1 MKRYRK
7 LQVIISVACI
17 VSLLLIGCSKAET
30 TDSKVA
36 GDNTSKIKVVT
47 TLFPQ
52 YDFTNQVGK
61 DAVEVK
67 MLLKPGVESHTYE
80 PAPSDI
86 IEINKADVF
95 LYTGD
100 EMEPW
105 VSKILDSLDSDV
117 MIVDLSKN
125 ITLDKVED
133 HDHEHED
140 EEGDEDHLHEDE
152 SEEAEHEEDHEE
164 DHVHSYDPHIWTNP
178 LNAKIMVEDI
188 KTALS
193 EVDKANKMTYE
204 NNAKEYLASL
214 DQLDQDIREV
224 VKQAKRD
231 EVVFGGRFAFHYFFE
246 EYGLDYVSAYDS
258 CSSETEPSAKVIAT
272 IIDKVKED
280 QIPVIFYEEFANP
293 KVAESIANATGAK
306 TLLLHSCHNVSTDD
320 YKNGATYFSLMY
332 QNLENLKE
340 ALN

>member
-52 YDFTNQVGK
+52 YDFANQVGK

-86 IEINKADVF
+86 IEINKADIF

-117 MIVDLSKN
+117 MIVVLSKN

-140 EEGDEDHLHEDE
+140 EESDEDHLHEDE
-152 SEEAEHEEDHEE
+152 SEEAEHEE

-224 VKQAKRD
+224 IKQAKRD

-320 YKNGATYFSLMY
+320 YKNGATYLSLMY

>member
-1 MKRYRK
+1 MKRYTK
-7 LQVIISVACI
+7 LQVLISVVCI
-17 VSLLLIGCSKAET
+17 TVLLLVGCSKANT
-30 TDSKVA
+30 TDSKETQS
-36 GDNTSKIKVVT
+36 DSTSKIKVVT

-52 YDFTNQVGK
+52 YDFANQIGK

-86 IEINKADVF
+86 IEINKADIF

-105 VSKILDSLDSDV
+105 VAKILDSLDSDV

-140 EEGDEDHLHEDE
+140 EEHLHE
-152 SEEAEHEEDHEE
+152 EEEEHDE

-178 LNAKIMVEDI
+178 LNAKVMVEDI
-188 KTALS
+188 TEALS
-193 EVDKANKMTYE
+193 EVDESNKENFE
-204 NNAKEYLASL
+204 NNAKEYMDSL
-214 DQLDQDIREV
+214 DKLDQDIREV
-224 VKQAKRD
+224 VKQAKRK
-231 EVVFGGRFAFHYFFE
+231 EVVFGGRFAFHNFFE

-258 CSSETEPSAKVIAT
+258 CSAETEPSAKVIAT
-272 IIDKVKED
+272 IIDKVNED
-280 QIPVIFYEEFANP
+280 EIPVVFYEELANP
-293 KVAESIANATGAK
+293 KVAESIASATGAK

-320 YKNGATYFSLMY
+320 YKNGSTYLSLMY

>member
-1 MKRYRK
+1 MKWYRK
-7 LQVIISVACI
+7 LQVMISMVGI
-17 VSLLLIGCSKAET
+17 VSLLLVGCSKTET

-36 GDNTSKIKVVT
+36 EGDNAPKIKVVT

-52 YDFTNQVGK
+52 YDFAKQIGK

-105 VSKILDSLDSDV
+105 VSKILDSLDNNV

-125 ITLDKVED
+125 ISLDKVED
-133 HDHEHED
+133 HDHEDEDEDHVHED
-140 EEGDEDHLHEDE
+140 EDHVHKEE
-152 SEEAEHEEDHEE
+152 SEEAEHEEDH
-164 DHVHSYDPHIWTNP
+164 VHTYDPHIWTNP
-178 LNAKIMVEDI
+178 LNAKVMVEDI
-188 KTALS
+188 KNALC
-193 EVDKANKMTYE
+193 EVDKSNKMTYE

-224 VKQAKRD
+224 VKQGKRN

-246 EYGLDYVSAYDS
+246 EYGLDYISAYDS
-258 CSSETEPSAKVIAT
+258 CSSETEPSAKAIAT

-293 KVAESIANATGAK
+293 KVAESIASATGAK
-306 TLLLHSCHNVSTDD
+306 TLLLHSCHNVSTDE
-320 YKNGATYFSLMY
+320 YKNGATYLSLMY

>member
-7 LQVIISVACI
+7 LQVIISMVSI
-17 VSLLLIGCSKAET
+17 ISLLLVGCSKSET

-36 GDNTSKIKVVT
+36 EGDNTPKIKVVT

-52 YDFTNQVGK
+52 YDFVNQVGK

-80 PAPSDI
+80 PTPSDI
-86 IEINKADVF
+86 VDINKADIF

-105 VSKILDSLDSDV
+105 VSKILDSLDGDV

-125 ITLDKVED
+125 ITLDEVED
-133 HDHEHED
+133 HDHDHED
-140 EEGDEDHLHEDE
+140 EESDD
-152 SEEAEHEEDHEE
+152 

-178 LNAKIMVEDI
+178 LNAKVMVEDI
-188 KTALS
+188 KVALC
-193 EVDKANKMTYE
+193 EVDKINAMTFE
-204 NNAKEYLASL
+204 NNAKDYLASL
-214 DQLDQDIREV
+214 DQLDQDIRDM
-224 VKQAKRD
+224 VKEAKRN

-280 QIPVIFYEEFANP
+280 EIPVIFYEELANP
-293 KVAESIANATGAK
+293 KVAESIASATGAK

-320 YKNGATYFSLMY
+320 YKNGATYLSLMY

>member
-7 LQVIISVACI
+7 LQVIISMVCI
-17 VSLLLIGCSKAET
+17 ISLLLVGCSKSKT
-30 TDSKVA
+30 TDSKVVE
-36 GDNTSKIKVVT
+36 GDNTPKIKVVT

-52 YDFTNQVGK
+52 YDFVNQVGK

-80 PAPSDI
+80 PTPSDI
-86 IEINKADVF
+86 IDINKADIF

-140 EEGDEDHLHEDE
+140 EENED
-152 SEEAEHEEDHEE
+152 
-164 DHVHSYDPHIWTNP
+164 DHVHSYDTHIWTNP
-178 LNAKIMVEDI
+178 LNAMVMVEDI

-193 EVDKANKMTYE
+193 EVDKTNAMSFET
-204 NNAKEYLASL
+204 NAKEYLTSL
-214 DQLDQDIREV
+214 DQLDQDIRDM
-224 VKQAKRD
+224 VKEAKRK

-246 EYGLDYVSAYDS
+246 EYGLEYVSAYDS
-258 CSSETEPSAKVIAT
+258 CSAETEPSAKVIAT

-280 QIPVIFYEEFANP
+280 QIPVIFYEELANP
-293 KVAESIANATGAK
+293 KVAESIGSATGAK

-320 YKNGATYFSLMY
+320 YKNGATYLSLMY

>member
-1 MKRYRK
+1 MMKRYRK
-7 LQVIISVACI
+7 LQVIICVACI

-36 GDNTSKIKVVT
+36 GDNISKIKVVT

-52 YDFTNQVGK
+52 YDFANQVGK

-86 IEINKADVF
+86 IEINKADIF

-117 MIVDLSKN
+117 MIIDLSKN
-125 ITLDKVED
+125 ITLDKVGD

-140 EEGDEDHLHEDE
+140 EESDGDHLHEDE
-152 SEEAEHEEDHEE
+152 SEEAEHEE

-204 NNAKEYLASL
+204 NNAKDYLASL

-320 YKNGATYFSLMY
+320 YKNGATYLSLMY

>member
-52 YDFTNQVGK
+52 YDFTNQVEK

-152 SEEAEHEEDHEE
+152 SEEAEHEE

-320 YKNGATYFSLMY
+320 YKNGATYLSLMY

>member
-1 MKRYRK
+1 MMKRYRK
-7 LQVIISVACI
+7 LQVIICVACI
-17 VSLLLIGCSKAET
+17 VSLLLIGCSKVET

-52 YDFTNQVGK
+52 YDFANQVGK

-86 IEINKADVF
+86 IEINKADIF

-117 MIVDLSKN
+117 MIIDLSKN
-125 ITLDKVED
+125 ITLDKVGD

-140 EEGDEDHLHEDE
+140 EESDGDHLHEDE
-152 SEEAEHEEDHEE
+152 SEEAEHEE

-204 NNAKEYLASL
+204 NHAKEYLASL

-320 YKNGATYFSLMY
+320 YKNGATYLSLMY

>member
-1 MKRYRK
+1 MMMKRYRK
-7 LQVIISVACI
+7 LQVIICVACI

-52 YDFTNQVGK
+52 YDFANQVGK

-86 IEINKADVF
+86 IEINKADIF

-140 EEGDEDHLHEDE
+140 EESDEDHLHEDE
-152 SEEAEHEEDHEE
+152 SEEAEHEE

-178 LNAKIMVEDI
+178 LNAKLMVEDI
-188 KTALS
+188 KAALS
-193 EVDKANKMTYE
+193 EVDKADKMTYE

-246 EYGLDYVSAYDS
+246 EYGLVYVSAYDS

-280 QIPVIFYEEFANP
+280 QIPIIFYEEFANP

-320 YKNGATYFSLMY
+320 YKNGATYLSLMY

>member
-1 MKRYRK
+1 MMKRYRK
-7 LQVIISVACI
+7 LQVIICVACI

-36 GDNTSKIKVVT
+36 GDNTSRIKVVT

-52 YDFTNQVGK
+52 YDFANQVGK

-86 IEINKADVF
+86 IEINKADIF

-140 EEGDEDHLHEDE
+140 EESDEDHLHEDE
-152 SEEAEHEEDHEE
+152 SEEAEHEE

-188 KTALS
+188 KTSLS

-231 EVVFGGRFAFHYFFE
+231 EVVFGGRYAFHYFFE

-320 YKNGATYFSLMY
+320 YKNGATYLSLMY

>member
-7 LQVIISVACI
+7 LQVIICVACI

-52 YDFTNQVGK
+52 YDFANQVGK

-86 IEINKADVF
+86 IEINKADIF

-140 EEGDEDHLHEDE
+140 EESDEDHLHEDE
-152 SEEAEHEEDHEE
+152 SEEAEHEE

-188 KTALS
+188 KAALS
-193 EVDKANKMTYE
+193 EVDKADKMTYE

-280 QIPVIFYEEFANP
+280 QIPIIFYEEFANP

-320 YKNGATYFSLMY
+320 YKNGATYLSLMY

>member
-7 LQVIISVACI
+7 LQVIICVACI
-17 VSLLLIGCSKAET
+17 VSLLLIGCSKVET

-52 YDFTNQVGK
+52 YDFANQVGK

-86 IEINKADVF
+86 IEINKADIF

-117 MIVDLSKN
+117 MIIDLSKN
-125 ITLDKVED
+125 ITLDKVGD

-140 EEGDEDHLHEDE
+140 EESDGDHLHEDE
-152 SEEAEHEEDHEE
+152 SEEAEHEE

-204 NNAKEYLASL
+204 NNAKDYLASL

-320 YKNGATYFSLMY
+320 YKNGATYLSLMY

>member
-1 MKRYRK
+1 MKRYK
-7 LQVIISVACI
+7 KFQAIISLVCM
-17 VSLLLIGCSKAET
+17 VSLLFVGCSKADA
-30 TDSKVA
+30 TDSKETDSV
-36 GDNTSKIKVVT
+36 NTSKIKVVT

-52 YDFTNQVGK
+52 YDFTNQIGK

-86 IEINKADVF
+86 IEINKADIF

-125 ITLDKVED
+125 VTLDKVED

-140 EEGDEDHLHEDE
+140 EESDDHHHEGE
-152 SEEAEHEEDHEE
+152 SEEAEHEED

-178 LNAKIMVEDI
+178 LNAKVMVEDI
-188 KTALS
+188 TTALC
-193 EVDKANKMTYE
+193 EVDEANKETFE
-204 NNAKEYLASL
+204 SNANEYLESL

-224 VKQAKRD
+224 VKQAKRK

-246 EYGLDYVSAYDS
+246 EYGLDYIAAYDS
-258 CSSETEPSAKVIAT
+258 CSSETEPSAKTIAT

-280 QIPVIFYEEFANP
+280 KIPVIFYEEFANP
-293 KVAESIANATGAK
+293 KVAESIASATGAK

-320 YKNGATYFSLMY
+320 YKDGATYLSLMN